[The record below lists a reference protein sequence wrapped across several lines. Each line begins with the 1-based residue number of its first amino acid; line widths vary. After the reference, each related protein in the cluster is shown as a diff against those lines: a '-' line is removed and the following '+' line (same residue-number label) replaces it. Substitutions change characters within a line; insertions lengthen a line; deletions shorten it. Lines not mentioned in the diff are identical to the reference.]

1 MKNSE
6 RVLALKEGYYASVEE
21 RQRCLAESW
30 GVCTNPETGL
40 AVISVSGVTSAS
52 FYGPGTYSNL
62 RATVE
67 GLLSDDG
74 IKAICVEINSPGGDV
89 NGLFECCEYIS
100 NAKEEKPI
108 HAHVTGLCCSAAY
121 AIAASCTDI
130 SATETSEIGSVGVY
144 SVAIDTSEAEKKAG
158 ILTRIFRSKN
168 AENKN
173 KSAFTEEGAKERQ
186 ERIDFYEDCF
196 YTVLSEGRAMDR
208 EKCIDLFGHGDVF
221 LAVDALERNMIDNV
235 ASYDEWI
242 NKLTS
247 SDEEED
253 EGEDMDI
260 TKMTAEEKS
269 EVFKALVADNPS
281 LLAEAEEKARVNERE
296 RVMGLMAQKCEA
308 NAEIIDKA
316 ITDGN
321 GLKDIAL
328 ELYEVEKKKAEE
340 LSAKVS
346 DPIALQAESTQ
357 DLKGLKNPMPD
368 DLAAYENMIARANK

>member
-40 AVISVSGVTSAS
+40 AVISVSGATSAS

-74 IKAICVEINSPGGDV
+74 VKAICIEINSPGGDV

-186 ERIDFYEDCF
+186 ERIDFYEVCF
-196 YTVLSEGRAMDR
+196 YTVLSEGREMDR

-269 EVFKALVADNPS
+269 EVFKALDRKSV
-281 LLAEAEEKARVNERE
+281 V
-296 RVMGLMAQKCEA
+296 
-308 NAEIIDKA
+308 
-316 ITDGN
+316 
-321 GLKDIAL
+321 
-328 ELYEVEKKKAEE
+328 
-340 LSAKVS
+340 
-346 DPIALQAESTQ
+346 
-357 DLKGLKNPMPD
+357 
-368 DLAAYENMIARANK
+368 